1 MMTHELFL
9 IDNRE
14 KITCFLKTIMKLGIW
29 FFTICLKSVEQN
41 TLSMYN
47 YFRTIRERFVHSL
60 RIPFLHVSVFITH
73 VSYWYS
79 VRLDSTHF
87 YSKLVLDPPHTLDL
101 GFMEK
106 KKHHPIKSG
115 SVISDAA
122 QVWSRGFYRLWQIKY
137 SSRIFKYWTNLG
149 TTFSFNG
156 WANSMFLGEEDD
168 EVTVVMLLDRCFII
182 IGLYQTFYHFKM
194 ESWLRNS
201 VQSSFF
207 IILFF
212 HFDNFTRCV

>member
-1 MMTHELFL
+1 MIFQTL
-9 IDNRE
+9 
-14 KITCFLKTIMKLGIW
+14 
-29 FFTICLKSVEQN
+29 EQN
-41 TLSMYN
+41 TLSN
-47 YFRTIRERFVHSL
+47 VQLFWTIRERFVHSL

-182 IGLYQTFYHFKM
+182 IGLYQSFYVFKM
-194 ESWLRNS
+194 ESGLRNS

-212 HFDNFTRCV
+212 HFDNFTWCA